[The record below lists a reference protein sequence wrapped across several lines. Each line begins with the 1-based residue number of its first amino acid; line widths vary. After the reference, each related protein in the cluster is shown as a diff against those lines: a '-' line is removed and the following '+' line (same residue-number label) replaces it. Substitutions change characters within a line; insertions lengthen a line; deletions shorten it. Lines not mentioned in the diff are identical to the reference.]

1 MEPNKKGRNPMTNTI
16 RTLETLSNMM
26 SSRKNKLDA
35 LPDATLTL
43 IQDTLDRVIDHLKAE
58 TRSQERPNP
67 LDLDAE
73 EAKNRGII
81 TQIETLTDVMN
92 RLKKRFDKA
101 VVKQDYTQE
110 LNELVENMCH
120 VGWHVAMIHSNANGN
135 R

>member
-1 MEPNKKGRNPMTNTI
+1 MKSAI
-16 RTLETLSNMM
+16 RTLETLSDMLDN
-26 SSRKNKLDA
+26 RRDKLTN
-35 LPDATLTL
+35 LPD
-43 IQDTLDRVIDHLKAE
+43 DTLFLIRGTLDSVIDHLKAE
-58 TRSQERPNP
+58 TISQVRPNP

-81 TQIETLTDVMN
+81 PQIETLTDVMN

-120 VGWHVAMIHSNANGN
+120 VGWHVAMIHSNANGK